1 LSITS
6 NDISNITTAHYTQ
19 LESTSSSIIIA
30 ADMTHAFDN
39 SITNDN
45 NIQLVSQLI
54 NQANLYENMITE
66 DGEEP

>member
-1 LSITS
+1 
-6 NDISNITTAHYTQ
+6 
-19 LESTSSSIIIA
+19 
-30 ADMTHAFDN
+30 MTHAFDN

-45 NIQLVSQLI
+45 NIQLLSQLI